1 VKALVIDDS
10 RAMRN
15 LIGRT
20 LRELG
25 FEVIE
30 AGNGREGLERMR
42 SHGLPAIALVDWNM
56 PDMDGLE
63 FVCAVRG
70 DEALLGILLMMVST
84 ETEES
89 QVARAL
95 SSGADEYLM
104 KPFTREAL
112 AEKLDLL
119 GLEPRPRVESR

>member
-1 VKALVIDDS
+1 
-10 RAMRN
+10 
-15 LIGRT
+15 
-20 LRELG
+20 
-25 FEVIE
+25 
-30 AGNGREGLERMR
+30 
-42 SHGLPAIALVDWNM
+42 
-56 PDMDGLE
+56 MDGLE

-70 DEALLGILLMMVST
+70 DEALRGILLMMVST